1 MFLINVRVFILSF
14 LLGLL
19 CVYVSSPPPKE
30 ITVYPT
36 DDNNHLFQFRDQVNN
51 CFQLKQNVVKCSN
64 AAEEIPLQV

>member
-1 MFLINVRVFILSF
+1 MFLINFRVFILSF
-14 LLGLL
+14 LFGLL

-36 DDNNHLFQFRDQVNN
+36 VDNNHLFQFRDQVNN
-51 CFQLKQNVVKCSN
+51 CFQLKQNIVKCSN

>member
-1 MFLINVRVFILSF
+1 MFLINFRVFLLSF
-14 LLGLL
+14 LFGLM
-19 CVYVSSPPPKE
+19 CVYITSPPPQE

-36 DDNNHLFQFRDQVNN
+36 GDNNHLFQFRDNVDN

>member
-1 MFLINVRVFILSF
+1 MFLINFRVFILSF
-14 LLGLL
+14 LFGLL

>member
-1 MFLINVRVFILSF
+1 MFLINFRVFLLSF
-14 LLGLL
+14 LFGLM
-19 CVYVSSPPPKE
+19 CVYIRSPPPKE

-36 DDNNHLFQFRDQVNN
+36 GDNNHLFQFRDNVDN